1 MNRKNLFTR
10 TALAAIVGTISSQ
23 AGAAGFQ
30 LNEYSTSALGRAFSG
45 EGVIADDASVGS
57 RNPAALTMFDRP
69 EISVGAILINP
80 SVDVKGKS
88 PLTGTDTTAKDIA
101 PSALVPNIHFVAPIN
116 DKWAIGASGTTN
128 FGLATDFPNDYPA
141 GLIGGKTD
149 LRTMNLNLSTGY
161 RVNNQFSVGLGLNA
175 LYADAEITRHVG
187 EAGKVLGSQL
197 SNSSNPQYQGLGKYL
212 SSLSPSD
219 RFAQLK
225 GDAWGFGWNAG
236 LLYEFDEGNRVSFTY
251 RSKIKV
257 KFKDG
262 EFQSDLKTIP
272 LPNGSSIIG
281 TEGGTIKGK
290 LDLNLPEIWEFAAY
304 HRVAPKW
311 AVHYNFAY
319 TSWSA
324 FEELRATRK
333 SDGQQLF
340 KKEEG
345 FRDAWR
351 VALGTTYYHDD
362 NWTFRTGIAF
372 DDSPVPADKR
382 SISIPDQDRFWL
394 SAGATYAFNKDMSV
408 DVGLAYMHGKKVT
421 IKEKLSEDLPLPAYE
436 FESSG
441 KAWLYGMNFNY
452 RF

>member
-10 TALAAIVGTISSQ
+10 TALAAIVGAISSQ

-69 EISVGAILINP
+69 EISVGAIHINP
-80 SVDVKGKS
+80 SVDIKGKS
-88 PLTGTDTTAKDIA
+88 PIGAHASTNAGDIA

-128 FGLATDFPNDYPA
+128 FGLATDFKKDYAA
-141 GLIGGKTD
+141 GIIGGKTD
-149 LRTMNLNLSTGY
+149 LKTMNLNLSAGY

-175 LYADAEITRHVG
+175 LYADAEITRHAG
-187 EAGKVLGSQL
+187 ELPGMLGL
-197 SNSSNPQYQGLGKYL
+197 PVP
-212 SSLSPSD
+212 PSA
-219 RFAQLK
+219 RVAQLK

-251 RSKIKV
+251 RSKVKV

-262 EFQSDLKTIP
+262 EYQNDLPP
-272 LPNGSSIIG
+272 LPALDAMGIIG
-281 TEGGTIKGK
+281 TNGETIKGK

-421 IKEKLSEDLPLPAYE
+421 IKEKLAETPISPTYE

>member
-10 TALAAIVGTISSQ
+10 TALAAIVGAISSQ

-69 EISVGAILINP
+69 EISVGAIIINP
-80 SVDVKGKS
+80 GVDVKGKS

-128 FGLATDFPNDYPA
+128 FGLATDFPSDYPA

-149 LRTMNLNLSTGY
+149 LKTMNLNLSAGY
-161 RVNNQFSVGLGLNA
+161 RVNNQLSVGLGLNA

-187 EAGKVLGSQL
+187 EAGKVLGGALSQK
-197 SNSSNPQYQGLGKYL
+197 PGMGQLGGYL

-251 RSKIKV
+251 RSKVKV

-262 EFQSDLKTIP
+262 EYQSDLRPIP
-272 LPNGSSIIG
+272 QLEGMGIVGTNG
-281 TEGGTIKGK
+281 ETIKGK

>member
-10 TALAAIVGTISSQ
+10 TALAAIVGAISSQ

-69 EISVGAILINP
+69 EFSVGAILINP
-80 SVDVKGKS
+80 GVDVKGKS

-128 FGLATDFPNDYPA
+128 FGLATDFPDDYPA

-149 LRTMNLNLSTGY
+149 LKTMNLNLSAGY

-187 EAGKVLGSQL
+187 EAGKVLGSALSQKPGMGQL
-197 SNSSNPQYQGLGKYL
+197 GSYL

-236 LLYEFDEGNRVSFTY
+236 LLYEFDEGNRISFTY
-251 RSKIKV
+251 RSKVKV

-262 EFQSDLKTIP
+262 EYQSDLRPIP
-272 LPNGSSIIG
+272 QLEGMDIVGTNG
-281 TEGGTIKGK
+281 ETIKGK

-324 FEELRATRK
+324 FEELKATRK
-333 SDGQQLF
+333 SDGQKLF

-394 SAGATYAFNKDMSV
+394 SAGTTYAFNKDMSV

>member
-10 TALAAIVGTISSQ
+10 TALAAIVGAISSQ

-69 EISVGAILINP
+69 EFSVGAIHINP
-80 SVDVKGKS
+80 SVDIKGKS
-88 PLTGTDTTAKDIA
+88 PLGAHTSTNAGDIA

-128 FGLATDFPNDYPA
+128 FGLATDFKKDYAA
-141 GLIGGKTD
+141 GIIGGKTD
-149 LRTMNLNLSTGY
+149 LKTMNLNLSAGY

-175 LYADAEITRHVG
+175 LYADAEITRHAG
-187 EAGKVLGSQL
+187 ELPGMI
-197 SNSSNPQYQGLGKYL
+197 GLPIQ
-212 SSLSPSD
+212 PSA
-219 RFAQLK
+219 RVAQLK

-236 LLYEFDEGNRVSFTY
+236 LLYGFDEGNRISFTY
-251 RSKIKV
+251 RSKVKV

-262 EFQSDLKTIP
+262 EYQNDLPP
-272 LPNGSSIIG
+272 LPALNDMGIIG
-281 TEGGTIKGK
+281 TNGETIKGK

-421 IKEKLSEDLPLPAYE
+421 IKEKLAETPLSPTYE

>member
-10 TALAAIVGTISSQ
+10 TALAAIVGAISSQ

-69 EISVGAILINP
+69 EFSVGAIHINP
-80 SVDVKGKS
+80 SVDIKGQS
-88 PLTGTDTTAKDIA
+88 PIGTHASTNADDIA

-128 FGLATDFPNDYPA
+128 FGLATDFKKDYAA
-141 GLIGGKTD
+141 GIIGGKTD
-149 LRTMNLNLSTGY
+149 LKTMNLNLSAGY

-175 LYADAEITRHVG
+175 LYADAEITRHAG
-187 EAGKVLGSQL
+187 ELPGMLGL
-197 SNSSNPQYQGLGKYL
+197 PV
-212 SSLSPSD
+212 SPSA
-219 RFAQLK
+219 RVAQLK

-262 EFQSDLKTIP
+262 EYQNDLPP
-272 LPNGSSIIG
+272 LPALDAIGIIG
-281 TEGGTIKGK
+281 TNGQTIPGK

-408 DVGLAYMHGKKVT
+408 DVGLAYMHGKKVS
-421 IKEKLSEDLPLPAYE
+421 IKEKLAETPLSPTYE

>member
-10 TALAAIVGTISSQ
+10 TALAALVGVISSQ

-69 EISVGAILINP
+69 EFSVGAIHINP
-80 SVDVKGKS
+80 SVDIKGNS
-88 PLTGTDTTAKDIA
+88 PIGAHASTNADDIA

-128 FGLATDFPNDYPA
+128 FGLATDFKKDYTA

-149 LRTMNLNLSTGY
+149 LKTMNLNLSAGY
-161 RVNNQFSVGLGLNA
+161 RVNNHFSVGLGLNA
-175 LYADAEITRHVG
+175 LYADAEITRHAG
-187 EAGKVLGSQL
+187 ELPGMI
-197 SNSSNPQYQGLGKYL
+197 GLPV
-212 SSLSPSD
+212 SPSA
-219 RFAQLK
+219 RVAQLK

-236 LLYEFDEGNRVSFTY
+236 LLYEFDEDNRVSFTY
-251 RSKIKV
+251 RSKVKV

-272 LPNGSSIIG
+272 LPGGNSIIG

-319 TSWSA
+319 TSWSE
-324 FEELRATRK
+324 FKELRATRK

-421 IKEKLSEDLPLPAYE
+421 IKEKLSEELPLPAYE

>member
-10 TALAAIVGTISSQ
+10 TALAAIVGAISSQ

-69 EISVGAILINP
+69 EFSVGAIHINP
-80 SVDVKGKS
+80 SVDIKGKS
-88 PLTGTDTTAKDIA
+88 PLGAHTSTNAGDIA

-128 FGLATDFPNDYPA
+128 FGLATDFKKDYAA
-141 GLIGGKTD
+141 GIIGGKTD
-149 LRTMNLNLSTGY
+149 LKTMNLNLSAGY

-175 LYADAEITRHVG
+175 LYADAEITRHAG
-187 EAGKVLGSQL
+187 ELPGMI
-197 SNSSNPQYQGLGKYL
+197 GLPIQ
-212 SSLSPSD
+212 PSA
-219 RFAQLK
+219 RVAQLK

-236 LLYEFDEGNRVSFTY
+236 LLYEFDEGNRISFTY
-251 RSKIKV
+251 RSKVKV

-262 EFQSDLKTIP
+262 EYQNDLPP
-272 LPNGSSIIG
+272 LPALNDMGIIG
-281 TEGGTIKGK
+281 TNGETIKGK

-421 IKEKLSEDLPLPAYE
+421 IKEKLAETPLSPTYE

>member
-69 EISVGAILINP
+69 EFSVGAILINP

-128 FGLATDFPNDYPA
+128 FGLATDFPDDYPA

-149 LRTMNLNLSTGY
+149 LKTMNLNLSAGY

-175 LYADAEITRHVG
+175 LYADAEITRHAG
-187 EAGKVLGSQL
+187 ELPGMI
-197 SNSSNPQYQGLGKYL
+197 GLPV
-212 SSLSPSD
+212 SPSA
-219 RFAQLK
+219 RVAQLK

-236 LLYEFDEGNRVSFTY
+236 LLYEFDEDNRVSFTY
-251 RSKIKV
+251 RSKVKV

-262 EFQSDLKTIP
+262 EYQNDLPSRPDLEKMGIVGT
-272 LPNGSSIIG
+272 NG
-281 TEGGTIKGK
+281 ETIKGK

-324 FEELRATRK
+324 FEELKATRK

>member
-10 TALAAIVGTISSQ
+10 TALAAIVGAISSQ

-69 EISVGAILINP
+69 EFSVGAILINP
-80 SVDVKGKS
+80 GVDVKGKS

-149 LRTMNLNLSTGY
+149 LKTMNLNLSAGY

-187 EAGKVLGSQL
+187 EAGKVLGGALSQK
-197 SNSSNPQYQGLGKYL
+197 PGMGQLGSYL

-236 LLYEFDEGNRVSFTY
+236 LLYEFDEGNRISFTY
-251 RSKIKV
+251 RSKVKV

-262 EFQSDLKTIP
+262 EYQSDLRPMPAEIEKMGIVGT
-272 LPNGSSIIG
+272 NG
-281 TEGGTIKGK
+281 ETIKGK

-319 TSWSA
+319 TSWSE

-394 SAGATYAFNKDMSV
+394 SAGTTYAFNKDMSV

>member
-10 TALAAIVGTISSQ
+10 TALAAIVGAISSQ

-69 EISVGAILINP
+69 EFSVGAIHINP
-80 SVDVKGKS
+80 SVDIKGQS
-88 PLTGTDTTAKDIA
+88 PIGTHASTNAGDIA

-128 FGLATDFPNDYPA
+128 FGLATDFKKDYAA
-141 GLIGGKTD
+141 GIIGGKTD
-149 LRTMNLNLSTGY
+149 LKTMNLNLSAGY

-175 LYADAEITRHVG
+175 LYADAEITRHAG
-187 EAGKVLGSQL
+187 ELPGMLNLPV
-197 SNSSNPQYQGLGKYL
+197 
-212 SSLSPSD
+212 SPSA
-219 RFAQLK
+219 RVAQLK

-262 EFQSDLKTIP
+262 EYQNDLPP
-272 LPNGSSIIG
+272 LPALDSMGIIG
-281 TEGGTIKGK
+281 TSGQTIPGK

-351 VALGTTYYHDD
+351 VALGTTYYHND

-394 SAGATYAFNKDMSV
+394 SAGTTYAFNKDMSV

-421 IKEKLSEDLPLPAYE
+421 IKEKLAESPLSPTYE

>member
-10 TALAAIVGTISSQ
+10 TALAAIVGAISSQ

-69 EISVGAILINP
+69 EFSVGAIHINP
-80 SVDVKGKS
+80 SVDIKGKS
-88 PLTGTDTTAKDIA
+88 PLGAHTSTNAGDIA

-128 FGLATDFPNDYPA
+128 FGLATDFKKDYAA
-141 GLIGGKTD
+141 GIIGGKTD
-149 LRTMNLNLSTGY
+149 LKTMNLNLSAGY

-175 LYADAEITRHVG
+175 LYADAEITRHAG
-187 EAGKVLGSQL
+187 ELPGMI
-197 SNSSNPQYQGLGKYL
+197 GLPIQ
-212 SSLSPSD
+212 PSA
-219 RFAQLK
+219 RVAQLK

-236 LLYEFDEGNRVSFTY
+236 LLYEFDEGNRISFTY
-251 RSKIKV
+251 RSKVKV

-262 EFQSDLKTIP
+262 EYQNDPPP
-272 LPNGSSIIG
+272 LPALNDMGIIG
-281 TEGGTIKGK
+281 TNGETIKGK

-421 IKEKLSEDLPLPAYE
+421 IKEKLAETPLSPTYE

>member
-10 TALAAIVGTISSQ
+10 TALAAIVGAISSQ

-69 EISVGAILINP
+69 EFSVGAIHINP
-80 SVDVKGKS
+80 SVDIKGKS
-88 PLTGTDTTAKDIA
+88 PLTGASTNAGDIA

-128 FGLATDFPNDYPA
+128 FGLATDFKKDYAA
-141 GLIGGKTD
+141 GIIGGKTD
-149 LRTMNLNLSTGY
+149 LKTMNLNLSAGY

-175 LYADAEITRHVG
+175 LYADAEITRHAG
-187 EAGKVLGSQL
+187 ELPGMI
-197 SNSSNPQYQGLGKYL
+197 GLPV
-212 SSLSPSD
+212 SPSA
-219 RFAQLK
+219 RVAQLK

-262 EFQSDLKTIP
+262 EYQNDLPPSPI
-272 LPNGSSIIG
+272 LDNLGIIG
-281 TEGGTIKGK
+281 TNGQTIPGK

-421 IKEKLSEDLPLPAYE
+421 IKEKLAESPLSPTYE

>member
-10 TALAAIVGTISSQ
+10 TALAAIVGAISSQ

-69 EISVGAILINP
+69 EFSVGAIHINP
-80 SVDVKGKS
+80 SVDIKGKS
-88 PLTGTDTTAKDIA
+88 PLTGASTNAGDIA

-128 FGLATDFPNDYPA
+128 FGLATDFKKDYAA
-141 GLIGGKTD
+141 GIIGGKTD
-149 LRTMNLNLSTGY
+149 LKTMNLNLSAGY

-175 LYADAEITRHVG
+175 LYADAEITRHAG
-187 EAGKVLGSQL
+187 ELPGMI
-197 SNSSNPQYQGLGKYL
+197 GLPV
-212 SSLSPSD
+212 SPSA
-219 RFAQLK
+219 RVAQLK

-262 EFQSDLKTIP
+262 EYQNDLPPSPI
-272 LPNGSSIIG
+272 LDNLGIIG
-281 TEGGTIKGK
+281 TNGQTIPGK

-319 TSWSA
+319 TSWSE
-324 FEELRATRK
+324 FKELRATRK

-421 IKEKLSEDLPLPAYE
+421 IKEKLAETPLSPTYE

>member
-10 TALAAIVGTISSQ
+10 TALAAIVGAISSQ

-69 EISVGAILINP
+69 EFSVGAILINP
-80 SVDVKGKS
+80 GVDVKGKS

-128 FGLATDFPNDYPA
+128 FGLATDFPSDYPA

-149 LRTMNLNLSTGY
+149 LKTMNLNLSAGY
-161 RVNNQFSVGLGLNA
+161 RVNNQLSVGLGLNA

-187 EAGKVLGSQL
+187 EAGKVLGNKL
-197 SNSSNPQYQGLGKYL
+197 PPPLGGYV

-236 LLYEFDEGNRVSFTY
+236 LLYEFDEGNRISFTY
-251 RSKIKV
+251 RSKVKV

>member
-10 TALAAIVGTISSQ
+10 TALAAIVGAISSQ

-187 EAGKVLGSQL
+187 EAGKVLDSQL

-236 LLYEFDEGNRVSFTY
+236 LLYEFDEGNRISFTY
-251 RSKIKV
+251 RSKVKV

-262 EFQSDLKTIP
+262 EYQSDLRSIP
-272 LPNGSSIIG
+272 QLEGMGIVGTNG
-281 TEGGTIKGK
+281 ETIKGK

-311 AVHYNFAY
+311 AVHYNLAY

>member
-10 TALAAIVGTISSQ
+10 TALAAIVGAISSQ

-69 EISVGAILINP
+69 EFSVGAILINP
-80 SVDVKGKS
+80 GVDVKGKS

-128 FGLATDFPNDYPA
+128 FGLATDFKKDYAA
-141 GLIGGKTD
+141 GIIGGKTD
-149 LRTMNLNLSTGY
+149 LKTMNLNLSAGY

-175 LYADAEITRHVG
+175 LYADAEITRHAG
-187 EAGKVLGSQL
+187 ELPGMLGL
-197 SNSSNPQYQGLGKYL
+197 PV
-212 SSLSPSD
+212 SPSA
-219 RFAQLK
+219 RVAQLK

-262 EFQSDLKTIP
+262 VYQNDLPP
-272 LPNGSSIIG
+272 LPALDAIGIIG
-281 TEGGTIKGK
+281 TNGQTIPGK

-421 IKEKLSEDLPLPAYE
+421 IKEKLAETPLSPTYE

>member
-10 TALAAIVGTISSQ
+10 TALAALVGVISSQ

-69 EISVGAILINP
+69 EFSVGAIHINP
-80 SVDVKGKS
+80 SVDIKGNS
-88 PLTGTDTTAKDIA
+88 PIGAHASTNADDIA

-128 FGLATDFPNDYPA
+128 FGLATDFKKDYTA

-149 LRTMNLNLSTGY
+149 LKTMNLNLSAGY

-175 LYADAEITRHVG
+175 LYADAEITRHAG
-187 EAGKVLGSQL
+187 ELPGMI
-197 SNSSNPQYQGLGKYL
+197 GLPV
-212 SSLSPSD
+212 SPSA
-219 RFAQLK
+219 RVAQLK

-236 LLYEFDEGNRVSFTY
+236 LLYEFDEDNRVSFTY
-251 RSKIKV
+251 RSKVKV

-272 LPNGSSIIG
+272 LPGGNSIIG

-319 TSWSA
+319 TSWSE
-324 FEELRATRK
+324 FKELRATRK

>member
-10 TALAAIVGTISSQ
+10 TALAALVGVISSQ

-69 EISVGAILINP
+69 EFSVGAIHINP
-80 SVDVKGKS
+80 SVDIKGNS
-88 PLTGTDTTAKDIA
+88 PIGAHASTNADDIA

-128 FGLATDFPNDYPA
+128 FGLATDFKKDYTA

-149 LRTMNLNLSTGY
+149 LKTMNLNLSAGY

-187 EAGKVLGSQL
+187 EAGKVLGGALSQK
-197 SNSSNPQYQGLGKYL
+197 PGMGQLGGYL

-236 LLYEFDEGNRVSFTY
+236 LLYEFDEDNRVSFTY
-251 RSKIKV
+251 RSKVKV

-262 EFQSDLKTIP
+262 EYQSDLRSIP
-272 LPNGSSIIG
+272 QLEGMGVVGTNG
-281 TEGGTIKGK
+281 ETIKGK

-319 TSWSA
+319 TSWSE
-324 FEELRATRK
+324 FKELRATRK

-421 IKEKLSEDLPLPAYE
+421 IKEKLSEELPLPAYE

>member
-10 TALAAIVGTISSQ
+10 TALAAIVGTITSQ

-187 EAGKVLGSQL
+187 EAGKVLGGALSQK
-197 SNSSNPQYQGLGKYL
+197 PGMGQLGGYL

-236 LLYEFDEGNRVSFTY
+236 LLYEFDEGNRISFTY
-251 RSKIKV
+251 RSKVKV

-262 EFQSDLKTIP
+262 EYQSDLRSIP
-272 LPNGSSIIG
+272 QLEGMGIVGTNG
-281 TEGGTIKGK
+281 ETIKGK

>member
-10 TALAAIVGTISSQ
+10 TALAAIVGAISSQ

-69 EISVGAILINP
+69 EFSVGAILINP
-80 SVDVKGKS
+80 GVDVKGKS

-149 LRTMNLNLSTGY
+149 LKTMNLNLSAGY

-187 EAGKVLGSQL
+187 EAGKVLGGALSQK
-197 SNSSNPQYQGLGKYL
+197 PGMGQLGSYL

-236 LLYEFDEGNRVSFTY
+236 LLYEFDEGNRISFTY
-251 RSKIKV
+251 RSKVKV

-262 EFQSDLKTIP
+262 EYQSDLRPMPAEIEKMGIVGT
-272 LPNGSSIIG
+272 NG
-281 TEGGTIKGK
+281 ETIKGK

-319 TSWSA
+319 TSWSE

>member
-10 TALAAIVGTISSQ
+10 TALAALVGVISSQ

-69 EISVGAILINP
+69 EFSVGAIHINP
-80 SVDVKGKS
+80 SVDIKGNS
-88 PLTGTDTTAKDIA
+88 PLTGASTNAGDIA

-128 FGLATDFPNDYPA
+128 FGLATDFKKDYTA

-149 LRTMNLNLSTGY
+149 LKTMNLNLSAGY

-175 LYADAEITRHVG
+175 LYADAEITRHAG
-187 EAGKVLGSQL
+187 ELPGMI
-197 SNSSNPQYQGLGKYL
+197 GLPV
-212 SSLSPSD
+212 SPSA
-219 RFAQLK
+219 RVAQLK

-236 LLYEFDEGNRVSFTY
+236 LLYEFDEDNRVSFTY
-251 RSKIKV
+251 RSKVKV

-272 LPNGSSIIG
+272 LPGGNSIIG

-319 TSWSA
+319 TSWSE
-324 FEELRATRK
+324 FKELRATRK

-421 IKEKLSEDLPLPAYE
+421 IKEKLSEELPLPAYE

>member
-10 TALAAIVGTISSQ
+10 TALAAIVGAISSQ

-69 EISVGAILINP
+69 EFSVGAILINP
-80 SVDVKGKS
+80 GVDVKGKS

-149 LRTMNLNLSTGY
+149 LKTMNLNLSAGY

-175 LYADAEITRHVG
+175 LYADAEITRHAG
-187 EAGKVLGSQL
+187 ELPGMLGL
-197 SNSSNPQYQGLGKYL
+197 PV
-212 SSLSPSD
+212 SPSA
-219 RFAQLK
+219 RVAQLK

-251 RSKIKV
+251 RSKVKV

-262 EFQSDLKTIP
+262 EYKNDLPP
-272 LPNGSSIIG
+272 LPILDNMGIIG
-281 TEGGTIKGK
+281 TNGETIKGK

-421 IKEKLSEDLPLPAYE
+421 IKEKLAESPLSPTYE

>member
-10 TALAAIVGTISSQ
+10 TALAAIVGAISSH

-69 EISVGAILINP
+69 EISVGAIIINP
-80 SVDVKGKS
+80 GVDVKGKS

-128 FGLATDFPNDYPA
+128 FGLATDFPSDYPA

-149 LRTMNLNLSTGY
+149 LKTMNLNLSAGY
-161 RVNNQFSVGLGLNA
+161 RVNNQLSVGLGLNA

-187 EAGKVLGSQL
+187 EAGKVLGGALSQK
-197 SNSSNPQYQGLGKYL
+197 PGMEQLGGYL

-251 RSKIKV
+251 RSKVKV

-262 EFQSDLKTIP
+262 EYQSDLRPIP
-272 LPNGSSIIG
+272 QLEGMGIVGTNG
-281 TEGGTIKGK
+281 ETIKGK

>member
-10 TALAAIVGTISSQ
+10 TALAAIVGAISSQ

-69 EISVGAILINP
+69 EFSVGAIHINP
-80 SVDVKGKS
+80 SVDIKGKS
-88 PLTGTDTTAKDIA
+88 PLTGASTNAGDIA

-128 FGLATDFPNDYPA
+128 FGLATDFKKDYAA
-141 GLIGGKTD
+141 GIIGGKTD
-149 LRTMNLNLSTGY
+149 LKTMNLNLSAGY

-175 LYADAEITRHVG
+175 LYADAEITRHAG
-187 EAGKVLGSQL
+187 EL
-197 SNSSNPQYQGLGKYL
+197 SGQFGLP
-212 SSLSPSD
+212 PST
-219 RFAQLK
+219 RVAQLK

-262 EFQSDLKTIP
+262 EYQNDLPP
-272 LPNGSSIIG
+272 LPALDSMGIIG
-281 TEGGTIKGK
+281 TSGQTIPGK

-394 SAGATYAFNKDMSV
+394 SAGTTYAFNKDMSV

-421 IKEKLSEDLPLPAYE
+421 IKEKLAESPLSPTYE

>member
-10 TALAAIVGTISSQ
+10 TALAAIVGAISSQ

-69 EISVGAILINP
+69 EFSVGAIHINP
-80 SVDVKGKS
+80 SVDIKGKS
-88 PLTGTDTTAKDIA
+88 PLGAHTSTNAGDIA

-128 FGLATDFPNDYPA
+128 FGLATDFKKDYAA
-141 GLIGGKTD
+141 GIIGGKTD
-149 LRTMNLNLSTGY
+149 LKTMNLNLSAGY

-175 LYADAEITRHVG
+175 LYADAEITRHAG
-187 EAGKVLGSQL
+187 ELPGMIGRPIQ
-197 SNSSNPQYQGLGKYL
+197 
-212 SSLSPSD
+212 PSA
-219 RFAQLK
+219 RVAQLK

-236 LLYEFDEGNRVSFTY
+236 LLYEFDEGNRISFTY
-251 RSKIKV
+251 RSKVKV

-262 EFQSDLKTIP
+262 EYQNDLPP
-272 LPNGSSIIG
+272 LPALNDMGIIG
-281 TEGGTIKGK
+281 TNGETIKGK

-421 IKEKLSEDLPLPAYE
+421 IKEKLAETPLSPTYE

>member
-10 TALAAIVGTISSQ
+10 TALAALVGVISSQ

-69 EISVGAILINP
+69 EFSVGAIHINP
-80 SVDVKGKS
+80 SVDIKGKS
-88 PLTGTDTTAKDIA
+88 PLTGASTNAGDIA

-128 FGLATDFPNDYPA
+128 FGLATDFKKDYAA

-149 LRTMNLNLSTGY
+149 LKTMNLNLSAGY

-175 LYADAEITRHVG
+175 LYADAEITRHAG
-187 EAGKVLGSQL
+187 ELPGMLGL
-197 SNSSNPQYQGLGKYL
+197 PV
-212 SSLSPSD
+212 SPSA
-219 RFAQLK
+219 RVAQLK

-251 RSKIKV
+251 RSKVKV

-262 EFQSDLKTIP
+262 EYQNDLP
-272 LPNGSSIIG
+272 PMPALDAMGIIG
-281 TEGGTIKGK
+281 TNGETIKGK

-319 TSWSA
+319 TSWSS
-324 FEELRATRK
+324 FEELKATRK

-340 KKEEG
+340 RKEEG

-394 SAGATYAFNKDMSV
+394 SAGTTYAFNKDMSV

-421 IKEKLSEDLPLPAYE
+421 IKEKLAETPISPTYE

>member
-10 TALAAIVGTISSQ
+10 TALAAIVGAISSQ

-69 EISVGAILINP
+69 EFSVGAIHINP
-80 SVDVKGKS
+80 SVDIKGQS
-88 PLTGTDTTAKDIA
+88 PIGTHASTNADDIA

-128 FGLATDFPNDYPA
+128 FGLATDFKKDYAA
-141 GLIGGKTD
+141 GIIGGKTD
-149 LRTMNLNLSTGY
+149 LKTMNLNLSAGY

-175 LYADAEITRHVG
+175 LYADAEITRHAG
-187 EAGKVLGSQL
+187 ELPGMLGL
-197 SNSSNPQYQGLGKYL
+197 PV
-212 SSLSPSD
+212 SPSA
-219 RFAQLK
+219 RVAQLK

-262 EFQSDLKTIP
+262 EYQNDLPP
-272 LPNGSSIIG
+272 LPALDAIGIIG
-281 TEGGTIKGK
+281 TNGQTIPGK

>member
-10 TALAAIVGTISSQ
+10 TALAALVGVISSQ

-57 RNPAALTMFDRP
+57 RNPVALTMFDRP
-69 EISVGAILINP
+69 EFSVGAIHINP
-80 SVDVKGKS
+80 SVDIKGKS
-88 PLTGTDTTAKDIA
+88 PLTGTSTNAGDIA

-128 FGLATDFPNDYPA
+128 FGLATDFKKDYAA
-141 GLIGGKTD
+141 GIIGGKTD
-149 LRTMNLNLSTGY
+149 LKTMNLNLSAGY

-175 LYADAEITRHVG
+175 LYADAEITRHAG
-187 EAGKVLGSQL
+187 ELPGMLGL
-197 SNSSNPQYQGLGKYL
+197 PV
-212 SSLSPSD
+212 SPSA
-219 RFAQLK
+219 RVAQLK

-251 RSKIKV
+251 RSKVKV

-262 EFQSDLKTIP
+262 EYQNDLPP
-272 LPNGSSIIG
+272 LPALDAMGIIG
-281 TEGGTIKGK
+281 TNGETIKGK

-319 TSWSA
+319 TSWST
-324 FEELRATRK
+324 FEELKATRK

-340 KKEEG
+340 RKEEG

-394 SAGATYAFNKDMSV
+394 SAGTTYAFNKDMSV

-421 IKEKLSEDLPLPAYE
+421 IKEKLAETPLSPTYE

>member
-10 TALAAIVGTISSQ
+10 TALVAIVGTISSQ

>member
-10 TALAAIVGTISSQ
+10 TALAAIVGAISSQ

-69 EISVGAILINP
+69 EFSVGAIHINP
-80 SVDVKGKS
+80 SVDIKGKS
-88 PLTGTDTTAKDIA
+88 PLTGASTNAGDIA

-128 FGLATDFPNDYPA
+128 FGLATDFKKDYAA
-141 GLIGGKTD
+141 GIIGGKTD
-149 LRTMNLNLSTGY
+149 LKTMNLNLSAGY

-175 LYADAEITRHVG
+175 LYADAEITRHAG
-187 EAGKVLGSQL
+187 ELPGMLGL
-197 SNSSNPQYQGLGKYL
+197 PV
-212 SSLSPSD
+212 SPSA
-219 RFAQLK
+219 RVAQLK

-262 EFQSDLKTIP
+262 EYQNDLPP
-272 LPNGSSIIG
+272 LPALDSMGIIG
-281 TEGGTIKGK
+281 TSGQTIPGK

-351 VALGTTYYHDD
+351 VALGTTYYHND

-394 SAGATYAFNKDMSV
+394 SAGTTYAFNKDMSV

-421 IKEKLSEDLPLPAYE
+421 IKEKLAESPLSPTYE

>member
-10 TALAAIVGTISSQ
+10 TALAAIVGTLSSQ

-69 EISVGAILINP
+69 EFSIGAIHINP
-80 SVDVKGKS
+80 SVDIKGRS
-88 PLTGTDTTAKDIA
+88 PLTGASTNANDIA
-101 PSALVPNIHFVAPIN
+101 PSALVPNIHFVTPIN
-116 DKWAIGASGTTN
+116 DKWALGVSGTTN
-128 FGLATDFPNDYPA
+128 FGLATDFKKDYPA

-149 LRTMNLNLSTGY
+149 LKTMNFNVSTGY
-161 RVNNQFSVGLGLNA
+161 RVNNKFSVGLGLNA

-187 EAGKVLGSQL
+187 EAGKVLGGALAQRPGMEQL
-197 SNSSNPQYQGLGKYL
+197 GGYL
-212 SSLSPSD
+212 ASIPAD
-219 RFAQLK
+219 AKFAQLK

-236 LLYEFDEGNRVSFTY
+236 ILYEFDENNRMSFTY
-251 RSKIKV
+251 RSKVKV

-262 EFQSDLKTIP
+262 DYQSDLRSIP
-272 LPNGSSIIG
+272 QLEGMGIVGTNGD
-281 TEGGTIKGK
+281 TIKGK
-290 LDLNLPEIWEFAAY
+290 LNLDLPEIWEFAAY

-311 AVHYNFAY
+311 AVHYNLAY

-324 FEELRATRK
+324 FEELKATRK

-340 KKEEG
+340 NKEEG

-351 VALGTTYYHDD
+351 VAIGTTYYHDD
-362 NWTFRTGIAF
+362 HWTFRTGIAF

-394 SAGATYAFNKDMSV
+394 SAGTTYAFNKDMSV
-408 DVGLAYMHGKKVT
+408 DVGLAYMHGRKVN
-421 IKEKLSEDLPLPAYE
+421 IKEKLSEKLPLPAYE
-436 FESSG
+436 FDSSG

>member
-10 TALAAIVGTISSQ
+10 TALAAIVGTLSSY
-23 AGAAGFQ
+23 ASAAGFQ

-69 EISVGAILINP
+69 EFSVGAIHINP
-80 SVDVKGKS
+80 SVDIKGKS
-88 PLTGTDTTAKDIA
+88 PLSGASTNAGDIA

-128 FGLATDFPNDYPA
+128 FGLATDFKKDYPA

-149 LRTMNLNLSTGY
+149 LKTMNLNLSAGY
-161 RVNNQFSVGLGLNA
+161 RVNKQFSVGLGLNA

-187 EAGKVLGSQL
+187 EAGKLLGGTLSQHPDT
-197 SNSSNPQYQGLGKYL
+197 NYQGLGRYL

-236 LLYEFDEGNRVSFTY
+236 LLYEFDEDNRISFTY
-251 RSKIKV
+251 RSKVKV

-262 EFQSDLKTIP
+262 DYQSDIRS
-272 LPNGSSIIG
+272 LPALEGMGVIG
-281 TEGGTIKGK
+281 TNGDTIKGK

-311 AVHYNFAY
+311 AVHYNLAY
-319 TSWSA
+319 TSWSE
-324 FEELRATRK
+324 FKELRATRK

-340 KKEEG
+340 NKEEG

-351 VALGTTYYHDD
+351 IALGTTYYHDD

-408 DVGLAYMHGKKVT
+408 DVGLAYMHSKKVT
-421 IKEKLSEDLPLPAYE
+421 IKEKLSESLPLPAYE

>member
-69 EISVGAILINP
+69 EFSVGAILINP
-80 SVDVKGKS
+80 GVDVKGKS

-128 FGLATDFPNDYPA
+128 FGLATDFPDDYPA

-149 LRTMNLNLSTGY
+149 LKTMNLNLSAGY

-187 EAGKVLGSQL
+187 EAGKVLGGALSQK
-197 SNSSNPQYQGLGKYL
+197 PGMEQLGGYL
-212 SSLSPSD
+212 SSLPANA

-236 LLYEFDEGNRVSFTY
+236 LLYEFDEDNRVSFTY
-251 RSKIKV
+251 RSKVKV

-262 EFQSDLKTIP
+262 DYQSDLRSIP
-272 LPNGSSIIG
+272 QLEGMGIVGTNG
-281 TEGGTIKGK
+281 ETIKGK

-324 FEELRATRK
+324 FEELKATRK